1 MGRNGQAA
9 VESVENNQN
18 IMGYMPCNQL
28 ILKLSVPMMLS
39 MLVQALYNIV
49 DSVFVARVSEDALTA
64 VSLAFPLQS
73 LLIAVAVGTGVGVN
87 ARLSRKLG
95 EKSMREVNT
104 TAGNALFIS
113 IIYSVVFLV
122 LGLTI
127 CEPFYRIM
135 TDDPEIIQYGIDYSS
150 VVLTFAAAPIFQMA
164 CERLLQATGKTFYSM
179 ITQTT
184 GAIIN
189 VIMDPIMI
197 FGLFGMPA
205 MGTKGA
211 AIATVLGQAVAALM
225 AVFFNLKFNKEI
237 SFGAQYIRP
246 HKETIKAIYIV
257 GIPSIIMQSI
267 SSVMNFGM
275 NKILLQFS
283 STAAA
288 AFGIYFKLQSFV
300 FMPVFGLNNGIVP
313 IIAYNYGARK
323 PDRIKETFKIA
334 VMYAVAIMLVGIL
347 IFELLPELLLKVFN
361 ASDNLYAIGTVALR
375 LIAIHFVFAGYDIV
389 CSSFMQALGHGVKS
403 LIVSIVRQLLFLLPA
418 AYIFAHVFGL
428 NAVWLSFPVAEIASL
443 ILCTIFTGKIF
454 RTEIE
459 PLYEKT
465 DSKA

>member
-18 IMGYMPCNQL
+18 IMGYLPCNQL

-237 SFGAQYIRP
+237 TFGAQYIKP

-257 GIPSIIMQSI
+257 GIPAIIMQSI
-267 SSVMNFGM
+267 ASVMNFGM

-428 NAVWLSFPVAEIASL
+428 NAVWLSFPVAEVASL
-443 ILCTIFTGKIF
+443 ILCTIFTGRIF
-454 RTEIE
+454 KTEIE

>member
-9 VESVENNQN
+9 VESAENNQN
-18 IMGYMPCNQL
+18 IMGYLPCNQL

-127 CEPFYRIM
+127 CGPFYRIM

-237 SFGAQYIRP
+237 AFGAQYIKP

-267 SSVMNFGM
+267 ASVMNFGM

-428 NAVWLSFPVAEIASL
+428 NAVWLSFPVAEVASL
-443 ILCTIFTGKIF
+443 ILCTIFTGRIF
-454 RTEIE
+454 KTEIE

>member
-127 CEPFYRIM
+127 CEPFYRLM

-237 SFGAQYIRP
+237 TFGAQYIKP

-267 SSVMNFGM
+267 ASVMNFGM

-428 NAVWLSFPVAEIASL
+428 NAVWLSFPVAEVASL

-454 RTEIE
+454 KTEIE

>member
-9 VESVENNQN
+9 AESVENNQN

-127 CEPFYRIM
+127 CGPFYRIM

-225 AVFFNLKFNKEI
+225 AIFFNLKFNKEI

-418 AYIFAHVFGL
+418 AYIFAHIFGL

-454 RTEIE
+454 RTEID

-465 DSKA
+465 DSRA

>member
-18 IMGYMPCNQL
+18 IMGYLPCNQL

-127 CEPFYRIM
+127 CGPFYRIM

-237 SFGAQYIRP
+237 TFGAQYIKP

-267 SSVMNFGM
+267 ASVMNFGM

-428 NAVWLSFPVAEIASL
+428 NAVWLSFPVAEVASL
-443 ILCTIFTGKIF
+443 ILCTIFTGSIF
-454 RTEIE
+454 KTEIE

>member
-9 VESVENNQN
+9 VESAENNQN
-18 IMGYMPCNQL
+18 IMGYLPCNQL

-113 IIYSVVFLV
+113 VIYSVVFLV

-127 CEPFYRIM
+127 CGPFYRIM

-225 AVFFNLKFNKEI
+225 AIFFNLKFNKEI
-237 SFGAQYIRP
+237 TFGAQYIKP

-267 SSVMNFGM
+267 ASVMNFGM

-347 IFELLPELLLKVFN
+347 
-361 ASDNLYAIGTVALR
+361 
-375 LIAIHFVFAGYDIV
+375 
-389 CSSFMQALGHGVKS
+389 
-403 LIVSIVRQLLFLLPA
+403 
-418 AYIFAHVFGL
+418 YI
-428 NAVWLSFPVAEIASL
+428 
-443 ILCTIFTGKIF
+443 
-454 RTEIE
+454 
-459 PLYEKT
+459 
-465 DSKA
+465 

>member
-1 MGRNGQAA
+1 
-9 VESVENNQN
+9 
-18 IMGYMPCNQL
+18 
-28 ILKLSVPMMLS
+28 
-39 MLVQALYNIV
+39 
-49 DSVFVARVSEDALTA
+49 
-64 VSLAFPLQS
+64 
-73 LLIAVAVGTGVGVN
+73 
-87 ARLSRKLG
+87 
-95 EKSMREVNT
+95 MREVNT

-135 TDDPEIIQYGIDYSS
+135 TDDPEIMQYGIDYSS

-237 SFGAQYIRP
+237 TFEAQYIKP

-267 SSVMNFGM
+267 ASVMNFGM

-428 NAVWLSFPVAEIASL
+428 NAVWLSFPVAEVASL
-443 ILCTIFTGKIF
+443 ILCTIFTGRIF
-454 RTEIE
+454 KTEIE

>member
-18 IMGYMPCNQL
+18 IMGYLPCNQL

>member
-9 VESVENNQN
+9 AESVENNQN
-18 IMGYMPCNQL
+18 IMGYLPCNQL

-237 SFGAQYIRP
+237 TFGAQYIKP

-267 SSVMNFGM
+267 ASVMNFGM

-334 VMYAVAIMLVGIL
+334 VMYAVAIMMVGIL

-418 AYIFAHVFGL
+418 AYIFAHIFGL

-465 DSKA
+465 DSRA

>member
-1 MGRNGQAA
+1 MGRNVQAA

-127 CEPFYRIM
+127 CEPFYRLM

-225 AVFFNLKFNKEI
+225 AIFFNLKFNKEI
-237 SFGAQYIRP
+237 SFGAQYIKP

-418 AYIFAHVFGL
+418 AYIFAHIFGL

-454 RTEIE
+454 KTEID

>member
-18 IMGYMPCNQL
+18 IMGYLPCNQL

-127 CEPFYRIM
+127 CGPFYRIM

-323 PDRIKETFKIA
+323 PDRIRETFKIA

-418 AYIFAHVFGL
+418 AYIFAHIFGL

>member
-9 VESVENNQN
+9 AEGVENNQN

-95 EKSMREVNT
+95 EKSMHEVNT

-113 IIYSVVFLV
+113 IIYSAVFLV

-127 CEPFYRIM
+127 CEPFYRLM
-135 TDDPEIIQYGIDYSS
+135 TDDPEIIKYGIDYSS

-237 SFGAQYIRP
+237 SFGAQYIKP

-334 VMYAVAIMLVGIL
+334 VMYAVVIMLVGIL
-347 IFELLPELLLKVFN
+347 IFEFLPELLLKVFN

-403 LIVSIVRQLLFLLPA
+403 LIVSIVRQLLFLLPV
-418 AYIFAHVFGL
+418 AYIFARIFGL

-454 RTEIE
+454 KTEIE

>member
-9 VESVENNQN
+9 AESVENNQN

-127 CEPFYRIM
+127 CEPFYRLM

-237 SFGAQYIRP
+237 SFGAQYIKP

-418 AYIFAHVFGL
+418 AYIFAHIFGL
-428 NAVWLSFPVAEIASL
+428 NAVWLSFPVAEVAAL

-454 RTEIE
+454 KTEIE

>member
-9 VESVENNQN
+9 AESVENNQN

-127 CEPFYRIM
+127 CEPFYRLM

-237 SFGAQYIRP
+237 SFGAQYIKP

-418 AYIFAHVFGL
+418 AYIFAPAGL
-428 NAVWLSFPVAEIASL
+428 
-443 ILCTIFTGKIF
+443 F
-454 RTEIE
+454 R
-459 PLYEKT
+459 
-465 DSKA
+465 

>member
-9 VESVENNQN
+9 AESVENNQN

-127 CEPFYRIM
+127 CGPFYRIM

-225 AVFFNLKFNKEI
+225 AIFFNLKFNKEI
-237 SFGAQYIRP
+237 SFGAQYIKP

-267 SSVMNFGM
+267 ASVMNFGM

-418 AYIFAHVFGL
+418 AYIFAHIFGL

-454 RTEIE
+454 RTEID